1 MVDLCSSVAIFLF
14 KWTSTSAQN
23 IDRLTLVSLTA
34 SGSTELI
41 DARGRGVD
49 ERGVAAAATEVNQ
62 DEKNP
67 PVFCLT
73 VKGCRDFFS
82 EPEAYTQCI
91 T

>member
-1 MVDLCSSVAIFLF
+1 MDLCSSAAIFLL

-34 SGSTELI
+34 SGSTELV
-41 DARGRGVD
+41 DAGGRGVD
-49 ERGVAAAATEVNQ
+49 ERGVATEVNQ